1 MDISAHKIMNNIAV
15 SSNMLMEVSGETRE
29 ELKRTL
35 VGMLQDIH
43 DVCVRHNI
51 EYCLSGGSALGAIRH
66 KGFIP
71 WDDDLDIMML
81 RNDYERFKSV
91 FEQELGRKYIF
102 EAANYMDVDSK
113 TAFPKIHKRNTNLWE
128 VQDVASPYARG
139 IFVDIFVFENI
150 SKYKFIRR
158 IDAVISNFMKGV
170 GTSMIMYRYPNK
182 VMDKYFASTRKTWL
196 YYKMRR
202 LQGFLFSFIS
212 HKTWINLYD
221 KFISRHKQPTSE
233 VTTPAG
239 RKKYLGEIIPR
250 KWLSPVKLGR
260 FEGRDFYI
268 PAQADNYLR
277 NLYGD
282 DYMQLPPVEKRE
294 RHFVVKLSF
303 GE

>member
-1 MDISAHKIMNNIAV
+1 
-15 SSNMLMEVSGETRE
+15 
-29 ELKRTL
+29 
-35 VGMLQDIH
+35 
-43 DVCVRHNI
+43 
-51 EYCLSGGSALGAIRH
+51 
-66 KGFIP
+66 
-71 WDDDLDIMML
+71 
-81 RNDYERFKSV
+81 
-91 FEQELGRKYIF
+91 
-102 EAANYMDVDSK
+102 
-113 TAFPKIHKRNTNLWE
+113 
-128 VQDVASPYARG
+128 
-139 IFVDIFVFENI
+139 
-150 SKYKFIRR
+150 
-158 IDAVISNFMKGV
+158 MKGV